1 MLAKSELA
9 VPVPVIL
16 ALLGLVVALVS
27 IPILP

>member
-1 MLAKSELA
+1 MPAKSELA